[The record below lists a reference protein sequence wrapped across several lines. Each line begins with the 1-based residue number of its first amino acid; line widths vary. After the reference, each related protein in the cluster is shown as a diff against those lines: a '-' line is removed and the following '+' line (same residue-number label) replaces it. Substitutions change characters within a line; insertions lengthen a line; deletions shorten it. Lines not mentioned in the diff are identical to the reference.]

1 VVDDVAL
8 ATRAARHV
16 ALLRRLNVA
25 TLCVAVVVYLGLL
38 GIAACDRLGP
48 LAVFNSCIML
58 AEVLVFQIVRAP
70 TDHMDLVRTRGAR

>member
-1 VVDDVAL
+1 M
-8 ATRAARHV
+8 

-38 GIAACDRLGP
+38 GIAACDCLGP

-58 AEVLVFQIVRAP
+58 AEVHVFQIVRAP
-70 TDHMDLVRTRGAR
+70 TDHLDLVRTRGAR

>member
-1 VVDDVAL
+1 VL
-8 ATRAARHV
+8 IRRQAARHV

-25 TLCVAVVVYLGLL
+25 TLCVVVYLGLL
-38 GIAACDRLGP
+38 GTAACDRLGP